1 MSWFDCDVVDGI
13 VWEEDAMY
21 DLMIA
26 DGDFG
31 LDWRVG
37 ESSAGEFFVEFPFEY
52 FVVLRIFLCLY
63 CGLFGFQR
71 LFFAMFGV

>member
-37 ESSAGEFFVEFPFEY
+37 
-52 FVVLRIFLCLY
+52 
-63 CGLFGFQR
+63 
-71 LFFAMFGV
+71 